1 MSTPSEAQWYLPP
14 TEPFPPVM
22 DMDTDAFLN
31 FETDWGLLQPLWD
44 TDVAPLDHD
53 GVGQPSQG
61 TEYVPL
67 PLNGSS
73 NLTLADHWTD
83 TSFGP
88 SNDESR
94 RTVYSQPHTNSDPS
108 NSSTTSLTAF
118 GNALPFEPSLSTQGR
133 QQPIAPSPYTDM
145 SEQYSPALS
154 SPSKGACICEICA
167 KSFNKKCELKYVNAF
182 NPLHHQPSVA
192 FETKLTHHPFTAS
205 T

>member
-31 FETDWGLLQPLWD
+31 LETDWELPQLPWD
-44 TDVAPLDHD
+44 IDVAPLDYD
-53 GVGQPSQG
+53 GVELPSQG
-61 TEYVPL
+61 TEYVPP

-73 NLTLADHWTD
+73 NLTLADHWTN
-83 TSFGP
+83 TSVGP

-94 RTVYSQPHTNSDPS
+94 RTVYSQLRTNSDPS
-108 NSSTTSLTAF
+108 NGSTTSLSAF

-145 SEQYSPALS
+145 SEQSSPTLS
-154 SPSKGACICEICA
+154 SPSKGACICKICP
-167 KSFNKKCELKYVNAF
+167 KSFNKKCELKYVKAF
-182 NPLHHQPSVA
+182 NLFHHQPSMA
-192 FETKLTHHPFTAS
+192 FETKLTHRPFTAS